1 MAEKLDLSKQ
11 VVDEN
16 GRPTAYLED
25 IISQIVD
32 ALGGESSLSVA
43 DQITLGQNPAL
54 LSQIKANR

>member
-11 VVDEN
+11 VVDSQ

-32 ALGGESSLSVA
+32 ALGGENAPAVEE
-43 DQITLGQNPAL
+43 QILLGQNPAIL
-54 LSQIKANR
+54 AQIKASR